1 MKVFLGEP
9 ASTAAMLRVWM
20 RGEEFEEEGGRS
32 REEVEGG
39 TCRERERERERDSFT
54 QTHTHKFHMGGKSMY
69 HTKRSK
75 VTHPRGGG
83 NSGGVVFV
91 VRDRVKLVH
100 PHITITWNMLAVQLR
115 VQF

>member
-9 ASTAAMLRVWM
+9 ASTAAVLRVWM
-20 RGEEFEEEGGRS
+20 RGEEFEEEGGGS

-39 TCRERERERERDSFT
+39 TCRERERLIHSNT
-54 QTHTHKFHMGGKSMY
+54 HTHTHKFHKGGKSMY

-83 NSGGVVFV
+83 NSRGVVFV
-91 VRDRVKLVH
+91 VRDRVKLIH
-100 PHITITWNMLAVQLR
+100 PHVTITWNMLAVQLR